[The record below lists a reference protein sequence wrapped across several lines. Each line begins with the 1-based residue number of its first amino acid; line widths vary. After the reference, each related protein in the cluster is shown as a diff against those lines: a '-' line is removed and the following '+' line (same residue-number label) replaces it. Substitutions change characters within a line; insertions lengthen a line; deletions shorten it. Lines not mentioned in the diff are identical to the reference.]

1 MTAAVGFYADDFTG
15 ATDVLLQLRRCGL
28 VGPLVLRVDPD
39 LIARYAGAAVLGVA
53 GTARS
58 LPTADM
64 AAEVTPALGAL
75 AALRPRVL
83 QYKACST
90 VDSSPTV
97 GSLGWAAEA
106 GADLLGQGLVPALF
120 AQPDFGR
127 YTLFGT
133 HFAAQGGAVHRLDR
147 HPTMSRHP
155 STPIDEADLTV
166 FLARQTGR
174 PVTSRPRTTYAAGGP
189 LTGEG
194 VVVLDA
200 LEDDDLRAAGGLV
213 LGVAPGTVFA
223 LGSGGLS
230 RAVGLHLGSP
240 DTGTDEDAALP
251 PGPVLVLAGSQ
262 SPLTARQIAVAEE
275 DGWPCRAAADADL
288 ADPAGL
294 ARWAL
299 DALSARGRAII
310 HTRELSGPGLL
321 ARIAALFESLWREAR
336 AAGDPL
342 VVVCGGD
349 TSSRLVRGSGADA
362 LEIDAVVA
370 GNVPISRLVG
380 SSWVDGARVVLKGG
394 QVGPEDL
401 FNRLAG
407 RTSDLT
413 DLTKESL

>member
-1 MTAAVGFYADDFTG
+1 M
-15 ATDVLLQLRRCGL
+15 
-28 VGPLVLRVDPD
+28 
-39 LIARYAGAAVLGVA
+39 
-53 GTARS
+53 
-58 LPTADM
+58 
-64 AAEVTPALGAL
+64 
-75 AALRPRVL
+75 
-83 QYKACST
+83 
-90 VDSSPTV
+90 
-97 GSLGWAAEA
+97 
-106 GADLLGQGLVPALF
+106 
-120 AQPDFGR
+120 
-127 YTLFGT
+127 
-133 HFAAQGGAVHRLDR
+133 
-147 HPTMSRHP
+147 
-155 STPIDEADLTV
+155 
-166 FLARQTGR
+166 
-174 PVTSRPRTTYAAGGP
+174 
-189 LTGEG
+189 
-194 VVVLDA
+194 LDA
-200 LEDDDLRAAGGLV
+200 LEDDDLRAAGGSSSAWHR
-213 LGVAPGTVFA
+213 GR
-223 LGSGGLS
+223 SS
-230 RAVGLHLGSP
+230 RW
-240 DTGTDEDAALP
+240 DR
-251 PGPVLVLAGSQ
+251 AGSAAP
-262 SPLTARQIAVAEE
+262 SGSTSAPLTPARTRTRPCPRPCAGARGEPEPLTARQIAVAEE